1 MYSDMNIR
9 SNNVYRDINIR
20 SNNMYRDMNKS
31 TPTVKKKYLFST
43 FPKGYINWKV
53 IISPNVVKAV
63 S

>member
-1 MYSDMNIR
+1 MYSDM
-9 SNNVYRDINIR
+9 NIR

-53 IISPNVVKAV
+53 IISPNFAKAV